1 MKNLMYFLSFQIVMI
16 SSGFAAQPTLN
27 SLKVQDLVSLMK
39 THSSPIAIY
48 DVNVEST
55 RDHVGIIPGAKLLS
69 SSSTFDA
76 EKELPSAKDTHL
88 VFYCANTQCSASH
101 AAAERA
107 SRLGYK
113 NVSVMVDGIYGWKR
127 AGQPTES
134 ISSAPQSLEPST
146 VSALTNF
153 HSAIIVDVRENEE
166 RHEVVPNAQW
176 MPMSKAQNT
185 ANWKDFEAKLPK
197 DTTIVFH
204 CAVGMRA
211 KRAAEKLAADGYKT
225 AYFQG
230 PDQWKKAGLPLEK
243 GPAQ

>member
-1 MKNLMYFLSFQIVMI
+1 VKNLLYFLSFQIVMI
-16 SSGFAAQPTLN
+16 SSGFAAQPTFN
-27 SLKVQDLVSLMK
+27 VLKVQELVSLMK

-69 SSSTFDA
+69 SSSSFGAD
-76 EKELPSAKDTHL
+76 KELPSTKDTHL

-107 SRLGYK
+107 LHLGYK
-113 NVSVMVDGIYGWKR
+113 NVSVMVDGIYGWKH

-146 VSALTNF
+146 VSALTHF
-153 HSAIIVDVRENEE
+153 HSAIIVDVREDEE

-176 MPMSKAQNT
+176 MPMSKAQNAT
-185 ANWKDFEAKLPK
+185 DWKDFEARLRKEDHRVSLRSR
-197 DTTIVFH
+197 H
-204 CAVGMRA
+204 
-211 KRAAEKLAADGYKT
+211 
-225 AYFQG
+225 
-230 PDQWKKAGLPLEK
+230 AGQTCGRE
-243 GPAQ
+243 ACSRWI